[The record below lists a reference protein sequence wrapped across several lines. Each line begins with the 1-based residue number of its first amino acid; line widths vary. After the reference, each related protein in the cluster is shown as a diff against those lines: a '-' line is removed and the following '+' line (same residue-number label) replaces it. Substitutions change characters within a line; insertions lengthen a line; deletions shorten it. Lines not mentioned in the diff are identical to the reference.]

1 MSDAEG
7 FESIVRLCDGRHP
20 VVYVAV
26 LRLSAEQATLTGDG
40 FERHYPTTSLR
51 VSPRIA
57 SAPRFVAL
65 PDGGEL
71 ECDDGVWLDSLPQQE
86 RSEGPVAWLERRSWV
101 ALAAVAMTA
110 LGLVLFYFFGLDAL
124 GDRIVTVIPIERELR
139 FGERTLRSLDSGL
152 LERSELTAERT
163 QGIAALFERYSSKT
177 PEHGRVRLEF
187 RNSVVFGPNAFTLP
201 GGIIIVTDQ
210 LVSLMSSDEEVM
222 AVLAHELGHAH
233 YRHVLRQT
241 IKSSGTAVLAGVLGG
256 DASSVAGGLSSA
268 FVLLGTKFSREFE
281 TQADAYA
288 TEMLQKNQ
296 LSPALFGDA
305 LAALVKD
312 EDRRGAHEGYSFL
325 SDHPGTADRIARARA
340 AASAAP
346 K

>member
-1 MSDAEG
+1 MSGAEG
-7 FESIVRLCDGRHP
+7 FESSVRLYDGRHP
-20 VVYVAV
+20 VAYVAA
-26 LRLSAEQATLTGDG
+26 LRFSAEHATLIGDG
-40 FERHYPTTSLR
+40 FERRYPTSSLR
-51 VSPRIA
+51 VSPRVA
-57 SAPRFVAL
+57 RAPRFVAL

-86 RSEGPVAWLERRSWV
+86 ASEGPVAWLERRWWA
-101 ALAAVAMTA
+101 ALCAVAMTA

-124 GDRIVTVIPIERELR
+124 GDRIVSAIPIERELS
-139 FGERTLRSLDSGL
+139 FGERTLRSLDGTL
-152 LERSELTAERT
+152 LQRSELDGERT
-163 QGIAALFERYSSKT
+163 QAIAALFERFSSEI

-187 RNSVVFGPNAFTLP
+187 RSSLSFGANAFTLP

-210 LVSLMSSDEEVM
+210 LVKVMSSDEEVM

-241 IKSSGTAVLAGVLGG
+241 VKSSGTAVLAGALGG
-256 DASSVAGGLSSA
+256 DASSVAGGLSTA

-281 TQADAYA
+281 AQADAYA
-288 TEMLQKNQ
+288 ADMLHKNQ

-312 EDRRGAHEGYSFL
+312 EDSYGVHEGYSFL
-325 SDHPGTADRIARARA
+325 SDHPGTAERIAKARA